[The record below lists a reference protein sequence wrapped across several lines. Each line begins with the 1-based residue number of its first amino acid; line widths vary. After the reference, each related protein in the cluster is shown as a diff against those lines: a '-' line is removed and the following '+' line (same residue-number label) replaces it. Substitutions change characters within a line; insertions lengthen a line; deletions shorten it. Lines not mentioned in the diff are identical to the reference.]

1 MDSTPSEGLEAP
13 QKVVIVTNTTFR
25 MAPWADVLFGMDAA
39 WWKEY
44 AQEAKGLFKGRLVSS
59 SVNSGVHG
67 VERLMYQGKPFDT
80 FGNSGSGAI
89 AMAIRNGASHV
100 ILLGYDCQKTD
111 GQAHWHGDHPKKLG
125 NAGSLPRWASQFAR
139 LRNAYPQAHIVN
151 CTRETALQAF
161 PRASLEDFL

>member
-1 MDSTPSEGLEAP
+1 MDE
-13 QKVVIVTNTTFR
+13 
-25 MAPWADVLFGMDAA
+25 A

-44 AQEAKGLFKGRLVSS
+44 AKEAKATFKGRLVSS
-59 SVNSGVHG
+59 CVNAGLYG
-67 VERLMYQGKPFDT
+67 VERLTHQSKAFDT

-89 AMAIRNGASHV
+89 AMAVRNGASM
-100 ILLGYDCQKTD
+100 ILLLGYDCQRT
-111 GQAHWHGDHPKKLG
+111 GQRSHWHEDHPGKLG